1 MISNRLI
8 VFWEDI
14 LVCAIF
20 LTRIPVSKFNIER
33 DVSQLTKAQW
43 GFPLVGAIFGLVI
56 VLVANIFLFFGFSEL
71 ISSIAGII
79 AGLLLVKTFYEE
91 GFVNWLDSYKEN
103 REYEQSFEGMKVN
116 SLGIYGTFGLF
127 TATLLK
133 ILLISDLLGS
143 PNSFF
148 LIMGAFALGRSS
160 FVILRKISS
169 LDGIDT
175 PTPAVQKASAI
186 QTFFAL
192 FFGVIWLVPV
202 SLSMAILTI
211 FILFLLI
218 ISLNAIATRTVGVV
232 SNNFLGASVQLVEIM
247 LLSMMNVLFV
257 NS

>member
-1 MISNRLI
+1 MISNRLS
-8 VFWEDI
+8 VLWEDI
-14 LVCAIF
+14 LVCIVF

-43 GFPLVGAIFGLVI
+43 GFPLVGALLGLVI
-56 VLVANIFLFFGFSEL
+56 VFVANIFLFFGFSEL

-103 REYEQSFEGMKVN
+103 REYEQSFEEMKVH

-160 FVILRKISS
+160 FVILRKISF

-175 PTPAVQKASAI
+175 TTPTVQKASAI
-186 QTFFAL
+186 QIFFAI
-192 FFGVIWLVPV
+192 FFGLIWVLLV
-202 SLSMAILTI
+202 SLSLAILTI
-211 FILFLLI
+211 FILLLLI
-218 ISLNAIATRTVGVV
+218 VSLNAIATRKAGVV
-232 SNNFLGASVQLVEIM
+232 SHNFLGASVQLVEIM
-247 LLSMMNVLFV
+247 LLAMMNVMFV